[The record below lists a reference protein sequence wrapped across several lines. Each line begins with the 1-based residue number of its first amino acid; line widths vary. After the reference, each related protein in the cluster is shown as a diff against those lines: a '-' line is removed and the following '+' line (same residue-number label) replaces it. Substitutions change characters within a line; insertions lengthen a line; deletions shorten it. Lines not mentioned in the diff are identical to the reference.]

1 MSISTSNKKP
11 SYTIVMLGS
20 GGVGKS
26 CLTLRFVCSGYS
38 EVYDATIEDFY
49 LKTVNVDDE
58 TINMEIIDTAGQEEF
73 QSMLDGWIR
82 SADGII
88 LVYDVSS
95 KHTFD
100 ELSYFYERILECKG
114 IEGGKSFPLVI
125 VGNKCDL
132 PLEQWKVTQFQAQ
145 TLANSWKCPYIETSA
160 QNRIN
165 EQLCFYQIIREIKR
179 LKTNQKTNK
188 EDKKGYECHECHQCN
203 LM

>member
-1 MSISTSNKKP
+1 MSKKTSH
-11 SYTIVMLGS
+11 TIVMLGS

-49 LKTVNVDDE
+49 MKTVTIDNE
-58 TINMEIIDTAGQEEF
+58 TINLEIIDTAGQEEF

-82 SADGII
+82 SANGII
-88 LVYDVSS
+88 LVYDVSNAQ
-95 KHTFD
+95 TFE
-100 ELSYFYERILECKG
+100 ELNHFYERIVDCKD
-114 IEGGKSFPLVI
+114 GKPFPIVI

-132 PLEQWKVTQFQAQ
+132 PLKDWKVSQLQAQ
-145 TLANSWKCPYIETSA
+145 SLACRWNCPYIETSA

-179 LKTNQKTNK
+179 FKQEEKQIEPNHKTEYCCKI
-188 EDKKGYECHECHQCN
+188 
-203 LM
+203 M